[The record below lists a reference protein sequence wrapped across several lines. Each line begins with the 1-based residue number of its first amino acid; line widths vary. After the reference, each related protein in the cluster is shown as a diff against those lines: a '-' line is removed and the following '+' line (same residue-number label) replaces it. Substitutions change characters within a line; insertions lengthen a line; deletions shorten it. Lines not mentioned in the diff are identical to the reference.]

1 MRGPAGSCPGLHWSL
16 SMAREARANN
26 ASSPTVAREP
36 NIVRRYARRALAGA
50 MLILAALLVYI
61 PAMRAGYIWDD
72 VNYIRRDPYLP
83 TARIIQADDGLR
95 RIWLSA
101 ETADYFPLTHTVFW
115 IQWRCWGTD
124 PTGYHVVNVLLHAA
138 AAVLLWGVLKEL
150 KLPGAWLAG
159 LIFAVHPV
167 CVASAAWI
175 SELKNT
181 LSMVFYLAAILG
193 YLRFDR
199 GCGRKWYALSLVWF
213 AAALLSKT
221 SVVMLPVVLLAL
233 AWWRRGGV
241 STRDLR
247 RIAPLLAMSL
257 VMGLVTIW
265 FQRRHAIGIGQVV
278 RTEGLLDRLAAAGWV
293 VWFYLYKA
301 VLPTKLSMVYPRWSV
316 DAGAAGSWVPLIA
329 LLAAFGVLWR
339 FRRTWARAPLFAL
352 GYFVV
357 TLFPV
362 LGFFDMSFMRYSFVA
377 DHFQYVSIVAVIAL
391 LAAGA
396 WRICRHRRPAVR
408 WASRAAVAVVVAVLS
423 VGAWRQAG
431 VYQNRRTLWEDT
443 LAKNRDAWVAHYNLG
458 LVHADAGETDQAA
471 NSYLAAIALKPDYG
485 EAHNNLG
492 VVYGKRGDANDAAAQ
507 YRIAIRLAPDHAR
520 AHNNLGL
527 IHATRGQ
534 LDEAIGHYLSAIRA
548 ASDYALAH
556 NNLARA
562 YERKG
567 RVDAAIRLAPDH
579 ARAHNNLGL
588 IHAGRGQVD
597 EAIGHYL
604 SAIRAASDYA
614 LAHNNLA
621 RAYERKGR
629 VDAAIRHYRTAL
641 RIRRDYPAAR
651 ERLDRL
657 TGERPIAETLPSGP
671 EP

>member
-1 MRGPAGSCPGLHWSL
+1 
-16 SMAREARANN
+16 MAREARANN

-36 NIVRRYARRALAGA
+36 NIVRRYAPGALAAA
-50 MLILAALLVYI
+50 MLILAAMLVYI

-95 RIWLSA
+95 RIWLTA

-124 PTGYHVVNVLLHAA
+124 AAGYHVVNVLLHAA

-167 CVASAAWI
+167 CVASVGWI

-233 AWWRRGGV
+233 AWWRRAGV
-241 STRDLR
+241 SVKDLR
-247 RIAPLLAMSL
+247 RIAPLLGMSL

-265 FQRRHAIGIGQVV
+265 FQQRHAIGIGQVV

-301 VLPTKLSMVYPRWSV
+301 VLPVKLSMVYPRWSV

-339 FRRTWARAPLFAL
+339 FGRTWARAPLFAL

-377 DHFQYVSIVAVIAL
+377 DHFQYVSILAVIAL
-391 LAAGA
+391 AAGGA

-408 WASRAAVAVVVAVLS
+408 WASRAAVAVVVAVLG

-458 LVHADAGETDQAA
+458 LVHADAGETAQAA

-492 VVYGKRGDANDAAAQ
+492 AVYMTTGDLGSAARHYRTAARLMPDHPNPHFNLGNIFAKAGHPNDAVAHYLAAIDADPNHIDAHFNLGVVYGKGGDANDAAAQ

-527 IHATRGQ
+527 IHA
-534 LDEAIGHYLSAIRA
+534 
-548 ASDYALAH
+548 
-556 NNLARA
+556 
-562 YERKG
+562 
-567 RVDAAIRLAPDH
+567 
-579 ARAHNNLGL
+579 
-588 IHAGRGQVD
+588 GRGRLD

-657 TGERPIAETLPSGP
+657 TGERPIAETLPSAPGP
-671 EP
+671 